1 MKIGLALS
9 GGGAKGFAHLGVMKG
24 LLEQGFQ
31 PQIISGVSAGAVAG
45 ALYAAGYHP
54 DKILEIFIASKF
66 YRFMRLSISFTGL
79 LRMERVEKLYER
91 YLPATFEEL
100 KLPVIVSATDLQA
113 GKTVFFNKGSLLK
126 PLIATCCIPG
136 MFEPMRIDGRMYVDG
151 GILNNLPVEPLAGQ
165 CDYIIG
171 VHTNPIDPE
180 MPLKSIRAIM
190 ERTLLLAVQNNVKE
204 RAAKCDLVIEPPTL
218 HQFTSYDGR
227 KARQIFEIG
236 YEYTMLL
243 TEKLALLKALP
254 TVRE

>member
-31 PQIISGVSAGAVAG
+31 PQIISGVSAGAVAA

-66 YRFMRLSISFTGL
+66 HRFMRISVSFTGI
-79 LRMERVEKLYER
+79 LRMERVEKLYEM
-91 YLPATFEEL
+91 YLPATFEDL
-100 KLPVIVSATDLQA
+100 KIPVVVSATDLQA
-113 GKTVFFNKGSLLK
+113 GKTVFFDKGPLVK

-151 GILNNLPVEPLAGQ
+151 GILNNLPVEPLIGK

-180 MPLKSIRAIM
+180 MPLRSIRAIM

-204 RAAKCDLVIEPPTL
+204 RAAKCNLVIEPPTL

-236 YEYTMLL
+236 YEYTMQL
-243 TEKLALLKALP
+243 TEKLALFKNPLP
-254 TVRE
+254 VGS